1 MFTKSLRAWVDMLKE
16 GEIFLAKVAYEEYFA
31 DMEEA
36 TFYQLLA
43 RLHKEKSLGKLAK
56 GLYYRPYAND
66 ITLQKK
72 PSEEKLVEFF
82 TNKNKNGMVV
92 GSHLYKKLNLIDET
106 NSNYQVYTNVF
117 EIKSVRV
124 LHGFEVKTVNI
135 DFRNEN
141 YLRNIAMLEVIND
154 IDRYD
159 NVNIEALAEFIK
171 DYALHFDQSALA
183 KVLAVKSYK
192 KRNIAII
199 MDILNCYN
207 VRNTLSKLLNKA
219 SKYQKSKYITL
230 AMQEEG
236 KVC

>member
-43 RLHKEKSLGKLAK
+43 RLHKEKTLGKLAK
-56 GLYYRPYAND
+56 GLYYRPYYDD
-66 ITLQKK
+66 ISLQRK
-72 PSEEKLVEFF
+72 PSEDKLVEFF

-92 GSHLYKKLNLIDET
+92 GSHLYAKLGLISNPD
-106 NSNYQVYTNVF
+106 SNYQIYTNVF
-117 EIKSVRV
+117 DIKSVRV

-135 DFRNEN
+135 DFKNEN
-141 YLRNIAMLEVIND
+141 YLRNIAMLEIIND
-154 IDRYD
+154 IDSYSD
-159 NVNIEALAEFIK
+159 VNIEALANFMRE
-171 DYALHFDQSALA
+171 YALHFDQSALL

-199 MDILNCYN
+199 RDILETYH
-207 VRNTLSKLLNKA
+207 VSNTLVKLLNKA
-219 SKYQKSKYITL
+219 SKYQKSNYIAL
-230 AMQEEG
+230 ALQEEG